1 MRNKCFT
8 TIQRMALVAFSA
20 AILPANAETVYTVTV
35 DGGTRE
41 SPVLLDSVA
50 NVTVESGGSSSIKAF
65 SEVYGD
71 FSSGAAVFRKRGM
84 GWLKSSV
91 NMATFTGEIRV
102 EEGAF
107 MVDASGMTG
116 PANASTA
123 PTVVVS
129 NGASFAIS
137 GTDKTIAFYND
148 FHLNGSGVNGYGA
161 IANFLGV
168 ANASPFKNKLTLDS
182 DATLCGDSTYSYA
195 MGWNKSIDFAGH
207 TLTVKKGNAG
217 VWTFT
222 MDSSI
227 VVTPGHILVDGAT
240 LKVQGNATSSW
251 PGTAANTVR
260 LLNGGRFDYYQT
272 QTFIPWTLITE
283 KGSTIG
289 STSSA
294 PKDSSIYS
302 TNSYN
307 YWDGPVAF
315 AGQTTF
321 LMTATNYGFTAKGV
335 VSGSGSVYGN
345 GGWLQLNSAN
355 PAFTGSI
362 CINNGTALGAEFA
375 GLALND
381 AGAIT
386 PTASGLTFTNATLR
400 LAANGRYELPE
411 LSFHAT
417 RTDVLLRLPVTGD
430 QATGWNRPE
439 AGSTAAGIKISG
451 GKTLSIEGDLSV
463 GGVLEIASGCLE
475 LPANPHAGFIS
486 GRITKPLSYWG
497 NYVQGRVSGA
507 TGWFTNSIVRAPLQ
521 LYSTK
526 TGSVGASNCVT
537 CIGYIWNRS
546 DVAQDWTF
554 AFAVNSRV
562 KFVFGSTLEEFLSD
576 QHDTNDT
583 CLWKSDSTT
592 YTEPNR
598 RTVTVQPG
606 ANIIGIR
613 FGAGVDGGGAKAAAS
628 LIQAQWRD
636 GFGVGVDRKGRNS
649 TNAADYEPLAD
660 PGDGSFITVSADG
673 SLPEGAE
680 PEWKLSFSHLKISP
694 GAVLEAKGCD
704 LPLKTVEGMG
714 TMRNG
719 AGYFKGRLAIS
730 DSWSVSAVDIG
741 AGKCLSVENGKVS
754 FSEDCILEV
763 ADLSVG
769 VLSKSTE
776 YVIMRATDGIEGLP
790 SFSTDNPYA
799 KCWRLEKATEDSG
812 DTVLKFV
819 WHKGF
824 SISIR

>member
-251 PGTAANTVR
+251 PGSAANTVR

-283 KGSTIG
+283 KGSTIS

-294 PKDSSIYS
+294 PRDSSIYS
-302 TNSYN
+302 TNSFN

-315 AGQTTF
+315 AGQTAF

-362 CINNGTALGAEFA
+362 CINNGTTLGAEFA
-375 GLALND
+375 GIALND

-386 PTASGLTFTNATLR
+386 PTSSGLTFTNATLR

-430 QATGWNRPE
+430 QALGLVRPV
-439 AGSTAAGIKISG
+439 ADSTAAGLKVSG
-451 GKTLSIEGDLSV
+451 SKTLTVEGDLSV
-463 GGVLEIASGCLE
+463 TGVLEISSGCLE
-475 LPANPHAGFIS
+475 LPGNPHSGFITGMS
-486 GRITKPLSYWG
+486 GTRTASPWCSDLAYG
-497 NYVQGRVSGA
+497 QTREYY
-507 TGWFTNSIVRAPLQ
+507 TNSVVRAPLQ
-521 LYSTK
+521 LYSNAA
-526 TGSVGASNCVT
+526 GILGYSNCVT
-537 CIGYIWNRS
+537 WIGYVWNRS
-546 DVAQDWTF
+546 AVEQEWTF
-554 AFAVNSRV
+554 AFAVNRGVMFMFDGQRV
-562 KFVFGSTLEEFLSD
+562 GYWNAATYGAPNTL
-576 QHDTNDT
+576 NV
-583 CLWKSDSTT
+583 
-592 YTEPNR
+592 R
-598 RTVTVQPG
+598 MQPG
-606 ANIIGIR
+606 ANLIGIR
-613 FGAGVDGGGAKAAAS
+613 TYAVTDGGNVRTN
-628 LIQAQWRD
+628 LNQAQWRD

-673 SLPEGAE
+673 SLPEGADQ
-680 PEWKLSFSHLKISP
+680 EWKLSFSHLKIAP
-694 GAVLEAKGCD
+694 GAVLEAKGCN

-714 TMRNG
+714 IVRNG